1 MCYNSFV
8 NKELTNERH
17 DVEQHTLFIIG
28 TNGEERQ
35 RLIDFFKLEYNIITD
50 SAKNGVDVL
59 IENRKKICGILL
71 DVEDTFK
78 EAFDLLEI
86 IKNDSDFSNIPV
98 IVIANTDSVEYAEKC
113 FSLGVSDFL
122 VRPFNLKLC
131 SVRLKNLLKM
141 NEMKAVLHELARD
154 ELTLL
159 FTKQSFIR
167 RANDKIKKHPNTQFG
182 ILGIEFE
189 NFKVTNSQYGQ
200 EKCDEYLAYIG
211 RQIREIISTGIP
223 GRYSGDQFVVLFELN
238 YAFDENYVEKMI
250 DILKKNSPIPTQ
262 VIKFGFY
269 SPIDPSVPIVNCCD
283 RAFLA
288 IKEIKGLYEKRIAFY
303 DERINQQL
311 LHEQKIQISMESSL
325 KNGEFQV
332 YYQPK
337 HDSQTG
343 KIAGAEA
350 LIRWIHPEY
359 GFMSPGQFIPL
370 FEKNGFIS
378 KVDAYVLKR
387 VCEDLSRWQKDGIT
401 VVPIS
406 INVSRRDYFVDGW
419 FDNQLKTIDSYKI
432 DHNLIHLEVTESLY
446 CEQTDL
452 IIQQVSKAQNLG
464 YKIEMDD
471 FGSGYSSLGMLA
483 TFPLD
488 VIKLDISF
496 VRQLEINEIVVE
508 SIIKMAHRLNFTTV
522 AEGAETEEQVKVLKS
537 LGCDL
542 IQGYYYSKPLPAQE
556 FEEYLRRQ

>member
-8 NKELTNERH
+8 NKELTTERH

-35 RLIDFFKLEYNIITD
+35 SLIDFFKSEYNIITD

-86 IKNDSDFSNIPV
+86 IKNDSDFFFFFFI
-98 IVIANTDSVEYAEKC
+98 IKGNTNFFYYAERC
-113 FSLGVSDFL
+113 YSVFLSFFL
-122 VRPFNLKLC
+122 VCPFNLKLC

-311 LHEQKIQISMESSL
+311 LHEQKIQISM
-325 KNGEFQV
+325 
-332 YYQPK
+332 
-337 HDSQTG
+337 
-343 KIAGAEA
+343 
-350 LIRWIHPEY
+350 
-359 GFMSPGQFIPL
+359 
-370 FEKNGFIS
+370 
-378 KVDAYVLKR
+378 
-387 VCEDLSRWQKDGIT
+387 
-401 VVPIS
+401 
-406 INVSRRDYFVDGW
+406 
-419 FDNQLKTIDSYKI
+419 
-432 DHNLIHLEVTESLY
+432 
-446 CEQTDL
+446 
-452 IIQQVSKAQNLG
+452 
-464 YKIEMDD
+464 
-471 FGSGYSSLGMLA
+471 
-483 TFPLD
+483 
-488 VIKLDISF
+488 
-496 VRQLEINEIVVE
+496 
-508 SIIKMAHRLNFTTV
+508 
-522 AEGAETEEQVKVLKS
+522 
-537 LGCDL
+537 
-542 IQGYYYSKPLPAQE
+542 
-556 FEEYLRRQ
+556 

>member
-1 MCYNSFV
+1 MLTEL
-8 NKELTNERH
+8 NKEFHES
-17 DVEQHTLFIIG
+17 EQHTLFIIG

-35 RLIDFFKLEYNIITD
+35 SLIDFFKSEYNIITD

-59 IENRKKICGILL
+59 IENRKKICAILI

-78 EAFDLLEI
+78 DAFDLLEI

-98 IVIANTDSVEYAEKC
+98 IVIANTDSVEYAERC

-311 LHEQKIQISMESSL
+311 LHEQKIQILMESSL

-343 KIAGAEA
+343 KIAGAES

-496 VRQLEINEIVVE
+496 VRQLEVNEIVVE